1 MRSPRSSEAFV
12 TYKGKYL
19 LMLRDDF
26 PHIKN
31 PNTWSILG
39 GITEEEETPEESL
52 IRELKEEGNI
62 DVVNYQLLFNY
73 PTGETIFHIELN
85 ENQFKQLK
93 LGGEGQD
100 LKFFTFKQLLKL
112 SLSSTVKDYLKDYN
126 ELIKNLLYAK

>member
-1 MRSPRSSEAFV
+1 MSSPRSSGAFI
-12 TYKGKYL
+12 TYRGKYL

-39 GITEEEETPEESL
+39 GITEEAETPEESL

-73 PTGETIFHIELN
+73 PTGETVFHIELN
-85 ENQFKQLK
+85 EDQFKQLK
-93 LGGEGQD
+93 LGDEGQD
-100 LKFFTFKQLLKL
+100 LQFFTFEELIGL
-112 SLSSTVKDYLKDYN
+112 SLSSTVQEYLKDYGS
-126 ELIKNLLYAK
+126 LVKSLVIT